1 MKVLVIP
8 ADRHGCGAHRLIW
21 PSEEL
26 RRSGHDVTVVDPG
39 ARRLE
44 LQMTGDEVV
53 GVNLDPA
60 YEVVVMQRVSHAYLA
75 QAVGV
80 LRRQGH
86 AVVVDVDDDL
96 AAIHP
101 ANPAFAWL
109 HPNKHP
115 EKTVAGAP
123 NLHSWANVARACR
136 DATLVTATTPA
147 LQQRYAAHGRGVVL
161 PNYLAE
167 HYYGV
172 PHEDSD
178 LVSWPA
184 ALHSHPDDPAA
195 VGPAVARLVG
205 EGHRFRGYGLA
216 DDLGRAFGVPREHW
230 SRIEGYR
237 ESIELEDWPLKL
249 AELGIGL
256 APLADTRFNA
266 GKSWLKILELS
277 AAGVPWVGSPRA
289 EYQRLH
295 QLGCGVLVDR
305 PKDWYSRVRRLVGD
319 PALRADLSE
328 SGRAVASELRLRDH
342 AWRWMEAWEHALALD
357 DRLVRS

>member
-1 MKVLVIP
+1 VKVLVIP

-26 RRSGHDVTVVDPG
+26 RRAGHDVTVVDPS

-44 LQMTGDEVV
+44 LQMDGNEVLR
-53 GVNLDPA
+53 VNLDPSFD
-60 YEVVVMQRVSHAYLA
+60 VVVMQRVSHAYLC

-80 LRRQGH
+80 LRGQGH

-101 ANPAFAWL
+101 SNPAFTWL
-109 HPNKHP
+109 HPTKGP
-115 EKTVAGAP
+115 EKTNGGQP

-136 DATLVTATTPA
+136 DASLVTATTPV
-147 LQQRYAAHGRGVVL
+147 LLQRYAAHGRGVVL

-167 HYYGV
+167 HYYGI
-172 PHEDSD
+172 PHENSD
-178 LVSWPA
+178 LVGWPA
-184 ALHSHPDDPAA
+184 ALHSHPDDPQA
-195 VGPAVARLVG
+195 VGPAIARLVG
-205 EGHRFRGYGLA
+205 EGYRFRGFGLA
-216 DDLGRAFGVPREHW
+216 DDLGKAFGVPREHW
-230 SRIEGYR
+230 SRIDGYR
-237 ESIELEDWPLKL
+237 EHIELEDWPVRV

-256 APLADTRFNA
+256 APLADTRFNQA
-266 GKSWLKILELS
+266 KSWLKPLELA

-295 QLGCGVLVDR
+295 RMGCGVLVDR

-319 PALRADLSE
+319 SALRADLSAR
-328 SGRAVASELRLRDH
+328 GRAVAEELRLRDH
-342 AWRWMEAWEHALALD
+342 AWRWTEAWEQALVLD